1 MEIARDGQLSA
12 TVLADRP
19 ETLELLQRD
28 IRGLER
34 ALQDG
39 GLKTDSQSFN
49 FSLKDQAQQQIADQN
64 KKQTTQNTDTQ
75 EHEEQNDDQNQDRMH
90 DIYTGSYGSNLAN
103 NGGIDIRI

>member
-1 MEIARDGQLSA
+1 
-12 TVLADRP
+12 
-19 ETLELLQRD
+19 LELLQRD

-64 KKQTTQNTDTQ
+64 KNKNTQNTNTQ
-75 EHEEQNDDQNQDRMH
+75 EHEEQNDDQNQERMH
-90 DIYTGSYGSNLAN
+90 DKYTGSYGSNLAN